1 MLWPHHLTSP
11 HLRILCAQW
20 HVGQQQ
26 SLSTAPDHR
35 QVSGVLTRTC
45 SSSLFRHW
53 RSSSMFLLVAPAFF
67 CLSVFSLLIFSRP
80 KLFWRSLFLL
90 DITGNVYS
98 MRRHSESKPHISL
111 LYKTTIVDMATN
123 YWDFLRNLN
132 TGVYLS
138 AASNGLWRI
147 PIPPAQEI
155 TVKLLLDARNDRYKS
170 IAISLRL

>member
-1 MLWPHHLTSP
+1 
-11 HLRILCAQW
+11 
-20 HVGQQQ
+20 
-26 SLSTAPDHR
+26 
-35 QVSGVLTRTC
+35 
-45 SSSLFRHW
+45 
-53 RSSSMFLLVAPAFF
+53 
-67 CLSVFSLLIFSRP
+67 
-80 KLFWRSLFLL
+80 
-90 DITGNVYS
+90 